1 MASAWGSAWGA
12 SWGNSWGTTRIEE
25 SARSGYWRLYFYQ
38 LQEKVLKLDLSEVK
52 LGKKPIIDTPRVRF
66 VKEPPRQP
74 TKKKLFVSKPAA
86 TGQVPVPSQYTSPN
100 THDICDISLVYL
112 VMQSIPR
119 PTRPAEVKSTPNDN
133 PKNQRQ
139 KIASMLLLLAA

>member
-52 LGKKPIIDTPRVRF
+52 LSKKPIIDAPKVRF
-66 VKEPPRQP
+66 VKEPLRQP
-74 TKKKLFVSKPAA
+74 TKKKLFVCKPIA
-86 TGQVPVPSQYTSPN
+86 TGQALVPSQDTSPN

-112 VMQSIPR
+112 VMQSIPK
-119 PTRPAEVKSTPNDN
+119 PIRPAEVKSTPNTN
-133 PKNQRQ
+133 SKTQRQ

>member
-1 MASAWGSAWGA
+1 MANKYLIHGATYCGDGTASNEAASAGAAGAWNDINVFEG
-12 SWGNSWGTTRIEE
+12 
-25 SARSGYWRLYFYQ
+25 
-38 LQEKVLKLDLSEVK
+38 
-52 LGKKPIIDTPRVRF
+52 
-66 VKEPPRQP
+66 
-74 TKKKLFVSKPAA
+74 AA